1 MLCLFHMAGESMKN
15 LWIAVNVLLTGA
27 GVLLASMVWSAHRVT
42 VKRQHVSVAP
52 DGDEELTIFFI
63 SDIHR
68 RRIPGRLLQKVRRS
82 GKPVDLVII
91 GGDLAEKGVPEE
103 RVQRNVKRLAGLGP
117 IYYVWG
123 NNDREIGEERIRAIL
138 AGTGGKVLDNE
149 SVRLS
154 GHPDWIISG
163 ADDPSSGN
171 ANITK
176 TASFTGVYEH
186 QLIAVHNPSSFRKF
200 LDIASPSLLVGG
212 HTHGGQIR
220 FGPFGMQPKGELK
233 TFGSHAELISNGFG
247 TTLVPL
253 RFGAPPET
261 HLITVKY
268 KKRNEG
274 KQHEHY

>member
-1 MLCLFHMAGESMKN
+1 MKN
-15 LWIAVNVLLTGA
+15 LWIAADVLLTGA
-27 GVLLASMVWSAHRVT
+27 GVLLASMLWSAHRVT
-42 VKRQHVSVAP
+42 VKRQHMSVSTDA
-52 DGDEELTIFFI
+52 DEELTVFFI

-68 RRIPGRLLQKVRRS
+68 RRVPGRLLRKVRSS

-91 GGDLAEKGVPEE
+91 GGDLAEKGVPEQ
-103 RVQRNVKRLAGLGP
+103 RVQRNVERLAGLGP
-117 IYYVWG
+117 VFYIWG
-123 NNDREIGEERIRAIL
+123 NNDREIGEERIRAII
-138 AGTGGKVLDNE
+138 AESGGKVLDNE
-149 SVRLS
+149 SVRLP

-176 TASFTGVYEH
+176 TASFSGAYMH

-200 LDIASPSLLVGG
+200 LDLTAPSLLVGG

-220 FGPFGMQPKGELK
+220 FGPFGMQPRGKFKEL
-233 TFGSHAELISNGFG
+233 GSHAELISNGFG

-261 HLITVKY
+261 HLITVQY
-268 KKRNEG
+268 KKRSG
-274 KQHEHY
+274 RKQHEHY